1 MKLILGKT
9 FSAESGQCRGG
20 PFKNL
25 PTCGILTGWLPPWS
39 FLWFQS
45 LFEYFQIPIY
55 LFQLDQSL
63 LVYLLAI
70 HLFPAPM
77 QQRSLP
83 LSLKQKLT
91 IWQQDGTK
99 MAQKYIFTSNF
110 VKFLIQF
117 FLFFWRNVLNELN
130 MTLDFTSFC
139 IQILRNSNQN
149 LTWKY
154 NLETRLWS
162 WKYKSTLVHRYLPGN
177 IIVSNIIV
185 RNDILFPR

>member
-1 MKLILGKT
+1 M
-9 FSAESGQCRGG
+9 
-20 PFKNL
+20 
-25 PTCGILTGWLPPWS
+25 
-39 FLWFQS
+39 
-45 LFEYFQIPIY
+45 
-55 LFQLDQSL
+55 
-63 LVYLLAI
+63 VYLLVDFRLG
-70 HLFPAPM
+70 LFFGFNLFLNIFKF
-77 QQRSLP
+77 QFIFFSLINLCLFICLQSISFQLQCSNGLFLFRLNKNWP
-83 LSLKQKLT
+83 SDHKMELRWLKN
-91 IWQQDGTK
+91 IF
-99 MAQKYIFTSNF
+99 FTSNF

-149 LTWKY
+149 LTWNY

-162 WKYKSTLVHRYLPGN
+162 WKYKSTWKHRYLPGN